1 MCINL
6 TLSIASLT
14 GFVEDY
20 PQLWRW
26 SDQNLVELTRENNN
40 HAQGRYGE
48 VDYFDHLR
56 LEPNT
61 DHYEVLVVTPTLA
74 ALHPS
79 KHLTHALGNAHRT
92 IEKWETLIRSH
103 HANLRT
109 SHANE
114 LRDSA
119 TLIMNE
125 LPTTIEEDESLIL
138 SEKARL
144 DKVAKLGRIDMDKAA
159 AIQAIEYRL
168 AFKRAL
174 RLTIETAERET
185 FLIEKEL

>member
-1 MCINL
+1 M
-6 TLSIASLT
+6 
-14 GFVEDY
+14 
-20 PQLWRW
+20 
-26 SDQNLVELTRENNN
+26 VELTRENNN

-48 VDYFDHLR
+48 VASNDGNRLH

-79 KHLTHALGNAHRT
+79 KHLTQALGNAQRT
-92 IEKWETLIRSH
+92 IEQWETLIRSH
-103 HANLRT
+103 HANLHT

-114 LRDSA
+114 LWDSA
-119 TLIMNE
+119 TLILNE
-125 LPTTIEEDESLIL
+125 LPTTIEEDEPLIL
-138 SEKARL
+138 SEKVRL
-144 DKVAKLGRIDMDKAA
+144 DKVTKLGRIDMNKAD

-168 AFKRAL
+168 AFKKAL

-185 FLIEKEL
+185 FLAEKEL